1 MPMWLRNFT
10 FKKITD
16 HFDEKNKKESGTS
29 TNDLERGRDI
39 LKQAQI
45 QDPANAQKSKYI
57 DNFSKSSPKPNVPD
71 FVTSK
76 AKKV

>member
-1 MPMWLRNFT
+1 MWLRNFT